1 MRSSLKWFVLS
12 ISIIIPLT
20 ISFFLHF
27 FGKNSYE
34 VPIFH
39 EERIGNYSFCLL
51 DVEFPFYVKSD
62 SFLEIGQNFILVD
75 IRLDD
80 KNQSFINNEIE
91 RLLNNNFIIDLNTIT
106 SSRLDNNW
114 KTLRLNKS
122 ELFKYVSCKF
132 LYDINFSSLILI
144 DKFGRIRGYYESN
157 SEDEFERLSAELKI
171 LISS

>member
-1 MRSSLKWFVLS
+1 MKHSLKWFVLS
-12 ISIIIPLT
+12 ISIIIPLI

-27 FGKNSYE
+27 FGKNNYE

-39 EERIGNYSFCLL
+39 EESVGNYSFCFLK
-51 DVEFPFYVKSD
+51 VEFPFYVTSD
-62 SFLEIGQNFILVD
+62 SIFEIGENFILID

-80 KNQSFINNEIE
+80 ENQNFINNEIE
-91 RLLNNNFIIDLNTIT
+91 RLLNNNFIIDLYSIT
-106 SSRLDNNW
+106 SSSLDNDW
-114 KTLRLNKS
+114 KILTLNKP
-122 ELFKYVSCKF
+122 ELIKYVNCKF

-171 LISS
+171 LMSI